1 MINSLQKS
9 LEKIDIFGQTITLNM
24 NKNAYYTTSFGGC
37 SSILIICLL
46 SIIFFSNIS
55 DFFSRANVFYD
66 SQITFSN
73 DPHFMEMNDQNA
85 MFALSIDQANFTTN
99 PFFNI
104 SVEQRIYTRS
114 LDGSLNK
121 STIQIPLQPCTLDR
135 FNNVVKEQGI
145 NIDFNDEFN
154 YLSMNKWLCP
164 ALNYTLQLEGTYSSE
179 IFKFIKIV
187 VTGCKNNTNS
197 SYWNPQC
204 ADEQQKTNY
213 LKSEGQFKLQVFQI
227 NSMINPQQAQ
237 NYKTMY
243 LDSDMY
249 FSFVPQKL
257 VRLANVYY
265 RQYIVNNDESL
276 LPYQD
281 IKTEEMIIR
290 KAEDFRDLTELGR
303 DTDTIF
309 ATLYLRRSPFTEII
323 NRNYQKVGDLLSYL
337 GGFMQILKVI
347 FGFFIAF
354 YNRTSM
360 LIELSNKLYDFK
372 EVTNR
377 SFLRKDAIS
386 QKTDQRGSIPD
397 ELSNKLQNL
406 QNSDL
411 NKGDWRQ
418 FINKLMERTSPIRL
432 NVKILINQMSCGYFF
447 NNNNSEFFTKAML
460 KINSELD
467 LHNILHQLQ
476 EITKLKTVLLQK
488 PQIILF
494 NFTPKPI
501 ITLGQDHTVPTR
513 LELADD
519 INKQSYIKSNLD
531 QLNEDLFTSLQEA
544 YKTVSEEMEDSPNVN
559 PCQKTI
565 NSKLTKQID
574 QELGKIL
581 KNQKVSFYKIHETNN
596 INEIQEEYS

>member
-1 MINSLQKS
+1 MINSLQKG

-24 NKNAYYTTSFGGC
+24 NKNANYTTSFGGC

-85 MFALSIDQANFTTN
+85 MFALSIDQVNFTTN

-104 SVEQRIYTRS
+104 SVEQRS

-121 STIQIPLQPCTLDR
+121 TTIQIPLQPCTLDR

-213 LKSEGQFKLQVFQI
+213 LKNEGQFKLQVFQI

-281 IKTEEMIIR
+281 IKAEEMIIR

-303 DTDTIF
+303 ETDTNF

-519 INKQSYIKSNLD
+519 MNKQSYIKSNLD

-581 KNQKVSFYKIHETNN
+581 KNQKASFYKIHETNN
-596 INEIQEEYS
+596 INEIQEEDS